1 MLSVRAELAELV
13 DAHDSGSCAARLPGS
28 SPGFRIYGCMLT
40 SLQNPLVKQVRK
52 LHSSKHRRLQGC
64 FLLEGSHLLQEAAL
78 ARWPLATLFYTE
90 RWQDKNPQLL
100 IDLQGTVPRCELV
113 SAEVLGAIATTINP
127 DGVVAV
133 AQLASQQS
141 VAIQSLG
148 LVLETLQ
155 DPGNVGTMLRTAAA
169 AGVEGVL
176 LSEDS
181 ADLESPKVLRATA
194 GAWFRVATAQ
204 CQNVLDQVK
213 QHQAKGFQVVATAPQ
228 AVCEYWSVDYTQP
241 TLILVGNEGAGLSE
255 PLLQV
260 ADVQVSIPT
269 SAGVESLNAAI
280 ATAVI
285 LYEAKRQRNLA
296 HNL

>member
-1 MLSVRAELAELV
+1 MCRKASGFKSRVPHYLS
-13 DAHDSGSCAARLPGS
+13 
-28 SPGFRIYGCMLT
+28 MLT
-40 SLQNPLVKQVRK
+40 SLHNPLVKQVRK
-52 LHSSKHRRLQGC
+52 LHSSKYRRLHGC
-64 FLLEGSHLLQEAAL
+64 FLLEGTHLLQEAAL
-78 ARWPLATLFYTE
+78 AQWPLETLFYTE
-90 RWQDKNPQLL
+90 RWQHREAQLL
-100 IDLQGTVPRCELV
+100 SELQGKVPRCELV
-113 SAEVLGAIATTINP
+113 SVEVLEAIASTISP

-133 AQLASQQS
+133 AQSAEPTALS
-141 VAIQSLG
+141 IQSLG

-169 AGVEGVL
+169 SGVEGVL

-213 QHQAKGFQVVATAPQ
+213 QYQSKGFQVVATAPQ
-228 AVCEYWSVDYTQP
+228 ATCEYWSVDYRQP
-241 TLILVGNEGAGLSE
+241 TLIVVGNEGAGLSSA
-255 PLLQV
+255 LLQA
-260 ADVQVSIPT
+260 ADVQVSIPV

-285 LYEAKRQRNLA
+285 LYEAKRQRTHPLREP
-296 HNL
+296 

>member
-1 MLSVRAELAELV
+1 
-13 DAHDSGSCAARLPGS
+13 
-28 SPGFRIYGCMLT
+28 MLT
-40 SLQNPLVKQVRK
+40 SLQNPLVKQARK

-64 FLLEGSHLLQEAAL
+64 FLLEGTHLLQEAAL

-90 RWQDKNPQLL
+90 RWQDKESLL
-100 IDLQGTVPRCELV
+100 LTDLQSTVPRCELV
-113 SAEVLGAIATTINP
+113 STEVLAAIATTFNP

-133 AQLASQQS
+133 AQLALQPS
-141 VAIQSLG
+141 VSIQSLG

-155 DPGNVGTMLRTAAA
+155 DPGNVGTLLRTAAA

-181 ADLESPKVLRATA
+181 ADLESPKVLRASA
-194 GAWFRVATAQ
+194 GAWFKVATAQ
-204 CQNVLDQVK
+204 CKNILEQV
-213 QHQAKGFQVVATAPQ
+213 QHYQAQGFQAIATTPRATL
-228 AVCEYWSVDYTQP
+228 EYWAVDYTQP

-255 PLLQV
+255 ALLQI

-280 ATAVI
+280 ATAVM
-285 LYEAKRQRNLA
+285 LYEAKRQRTYALA
-296 HNL
+296 HNS